1 MGILDL
7 IGCACPAEPDRI
19 GCLRLLDMAVMMGQC
34 TLRQKKRDWKYQARL
49 NDNNTDSQTAWQ
61 EGWQAIFVA
70 GVSDLH
76 MGRLAGDL

>member
-1 MGILDL
+1 MYI
-7 IGCACPAEPDRI
+7 E
-19 GCLRLLDMAVMMGQC
+19 
-34 TLRQKKRDWKYQARL
+34 TKKRDWKYQARL